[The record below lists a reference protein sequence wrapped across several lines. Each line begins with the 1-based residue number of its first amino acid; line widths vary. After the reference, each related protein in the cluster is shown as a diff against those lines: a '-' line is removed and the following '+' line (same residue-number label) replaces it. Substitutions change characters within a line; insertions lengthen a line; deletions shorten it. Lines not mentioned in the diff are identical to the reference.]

1 MVVVVGEPH
10 PRLGERA
17 VIVAVADS
25 AAEAPTLDDLCAYL
39 MDRGLPKQ
47 NLPERLILTED
58 LPRTELGKFHRA
70 KIKQWVA
77 DQAEA
82 SVETVA

>member
-1 MVVVVGEPH
+1 
-10 PRLGERA
+10 
-17 VIVAVADS
+17 
-25 AAEAPTLDDLCAYL
+25 